1 MCVKSRVTK
10 PIPTFL
16 FLLLFFCRLSAQ
28 EMSIFDL
35 DSIIISSSRMELK
48 RDQIPQRIEVITQR
62 DIQNITANDVTDYLK
77 KMSSVNIVQF
87 AHAYSYANLRGFAP
101 NTFHGSNSLQPATS
115 ILINGRPAGTI
126 NLAVMDRSSIEQIEV
141 LKGPAA
147 AIYGANT
154 MGGVINIITKKST
167 EEIGGSAQIGY
178 GTWNT
183 LETNV
188 SIGGQIGS
196 GFDFDI
202 SGNFFNRAN
211 DFRIGSQNLFRDA
224 FGWRNS
230 TITAL
235 DGETLDTDDSI
246 YDGERREFSNIRTLS
261 GMLRVGYQLNENWRI
276 DVSSNVFGT
285 SLLNSLGDMRTQQR
299 TGGAREYYGGEAS
312 ISGNVQ
318 NHRLLFRFYRTNE
331 KVKTFNFWDHVNRVE
346 FPEFKSYQSDVDGI
360 GFQMQDEIRLN
371 PNIRVT
377 TGVDYH
383 KGSTALRFWDAPTP
397 ATNNISLERAPTS
410 PNGQIAN
417 LGLFLQAHINYFDN
431 RLIINPSIR
440 TDFIN
445 YQLLSGFGLENRVS
459 LQEERKTMFSPN
471 LSIQYNLTKSLS
483 IHGNA
488 GRAFRYAVAN
498 QIAGYF
504 EAFTNTNPPRINI
517 TLGNPDLNNETSFT
531 WDGGLR
537 MSNPSKGFYVDI
549 TYFRTQVD
557 NRIIIVSDPSFVGSE
572 WVALDGNTYTVASY
586 RTYANSNYSNISGL
600 ELDAYYDFGNLMNWN
615 KSLRLIVNG
624 TRMFEYDD
632 FITNADPTQPDTKT
646 KSLHVAD
653 LSLGGGIEYDDLKRF
668 SMRIMS
674 RYTGN
679 RFYTNFND
687 VTSPA
692 KFRNQSVVYPPHLLI
707 DLVINYSFS
716 KKHSISLS
724 INNLTD
730 ENYYELRYQPLPGRF
745 TQLRYNY
752 KF

>member
-1 MCVKSRVTK
+1 MKLIFIF
-10 PIPTFL
+10 PI
-16 FLLLFFCRLSAQ
+16 LLFTFCTVAQ
-28 EMSIFDL
+28 LPSILDL
-35 DSIIISSSRMELK
+35 DSITITSSRMELK
-48 RDQIPQRIEVITQR
+48 RDQIPQRMEVIHQR
-62 DIQNITANDVTDYLK
+62 DIQNTTANDVTDYLK
-77 KMSSVNIVQF
+77 KLSSVNIVQF

-115 ILINGRPAGTI
+115 VLINGRPAGTI

-167 EEIGGSAQIGY
+167 KEIGGIAQVGF

-183 LETNV
+183 LETNAA
-188 SIGGQIGS
+188 IGGQLGS

-211 DFRIGSQNLFRDA
+211 DFSIGSQNIFRNA
-224 FGWRNS
+224 FNWGNS
-230 TITAL
+230 IVTSL
-235 DGETLDTDDSI
+235 DGDTLETDDSI
-246 YDGERREFSNIRTLS
+246 YDGQKREFSNIQTYS
-261 GMLRVGYQLNENWRI
+261 GMVRVGYRIDKNWRI
-276 DVSSNVFGT
+276 DIASNIFGT
-285 SLLNSLGDMRTQQR
+285 PVLNSLGDMRTQQR

-312 ISGNVQ
+312 ISGNID
-318 NHRLLFRFYRTNE
+318 NHRLLARFYRTNE
-331 KVKTFNFWDHVNRVE
+331 KVKTFNFWDHVNRIE

-360 GFQMQDEIRLN
+360 GFQIQDEIKLSSTLR
-371 PNIRVT
+371 IT

-383 KGSTALRFWDAPTP
+383 KGSTSLRFWDAPTV
-397 ATNNISLERAPTS
+397 AINNIPLERAPSS
-410 PNGQIAN
+410 PNGQISN
-417 LGLFLQAHINYFDN
+417 FGLFVQAHIKYLNN

-445 YQLLSGFGLENRVS
+445 YQLLSGFGLDDRIS
-459 LQEERKTMFSPN
+459 LQEEQKTMYSPN
-471 LSIQYNLTKSLS
+471 LGIQYNFTHWFS

-488 GRAFRYAVAN
+488 GQAFRYAVAN

-504 EAFTNTNPPRINI
+504 EAFTNTNPPRINV

-531 WDGGLR
+531 WDSGIR
-537 MSNPSKGFYVDI
+537 FSKPSKGFFVDI
-549 TYFRTQVD
+549 TYFRTKVD
-557 NRIIIVSDPSFVGSE
+557 NRIIIVSDPSFVGNE

-586 RTYANSNYSNISGL
+586 RTYANSNYSYLSGF
-600 ELDAYYDFGNLMNWN
+600 ELDAYYDFGSLMNWN
-615 KSLRLIVNG
+615 KSLRILVNG
-624 TRMFEYDD
+624 TRMIEYDD
-632 FITNADPTQPDTKT
+632 FIRNSDPLIADTKT
-646 KSLHVAD
+646 KALHVAD
-653 LSLGGGIEYDDLKRF
+653 LSMGGGIEYDDLKRF
-668 SMRIMS
+668 SFRLTC

-687 VTSPA
+687 ITNPA

-716 KKHSISLS
+716 LKHSISLR

-745 TQLRYNY
+745 TQLRYTY
-752 KF
+752 KI